1 MLLNVWLFHH
11 TSSDKLRFQVLPL
24 GNRRLSVDTDGTHSS
39 QTFRVQDHP
48 QGQMFDERRIVAV
61 GPTWQTP
68 LMQTGPSRP
77 LLAACLL
84 SPRACLIMIISDY
97 LGIKIFFFLIPPHS
111 KKQVAH
117 IQ

>member
-48 QGQMFDERRIVAV
+48 QGQMFDERRILPNLADPADADWAITPSS
-61 GPTWQTP
+61 GSMFTFPTC
-68 LMQTGPSRP
+68 MF
-77 LLAACLL
+77 
-84 SPRACLIMIISDY
+84 DHDH
-97 LGIKIFFFLIPPHS
+97 F
-111 KKQVAH
+111 
-117 IQ
+117 